1 MSRRGG
7 NHAEHVD
14 RNVMVRTRM
23 NYNISL
29 FVAAVAAMAI
39 VTAPSASAARSQ
51 QPCFETG
58 GSTTCQAPGNVQ
70 IFSSPHALPAVFP
83 HSKNPKW
90 RGVGYNPKWPAL
102 GHNPKW
108 QDFGYNPKWNGFQH

>member
-1 MSRRGG
+1 
-7 NHAEHVD
+7 
-14 RNVMVRTRM
+14 MVRTRM

-29 FVAAVAAMAI
+29 FAAAVAAMAI
-39 VTAPSASAARSQ
+39 ATAPSASAAPSQ
-51 QPCFETG
+51 QPRFDTG

-102 GHNPKW
+102 GHNPEVA
-108 QDFGYNPKWNGFQH
+108 GFWL

>member
-1 MSRRGG
+1 MS
-7 NHAEHVD
+7 
-14 RNVMVRTRM
+14 
-23 NYNISL
+23 YNISL
-29 FVAAVAAMAI
+29 LAAAVAAMAI
-39 VTAPSASAARSQ
+39 ATAPSAAAAPSE
-51 QPCFETG
+51 QPCFVP
-58 GSTTCQAPGNVQ
+58 GSTCHTPGNVQ

>member
-1 MSRRGG
+1 M
-7 NHAEHVD
+7 E
-14 RNVMVRTRM
+14 
-23 NYNISL
+23 YNISL
-29 FVAAVAAMAI
+29 FAAAVAAMAI
-39 VTAPSASAARSQ
+39 TTAPTASAAPSQ

-70 IFSSPHALPAVFP
+70 IFSSPHTLPAVFP

-90 RGVGYNPKWPAL
+90 RGVGHNPKWPAL